1 MMNIKTKFP
10 PPLVALTFGFLINY
24 TKNIFPKIEI
34 KNEIIFGSFMIISG
48 LIVIL
53 SAITLFKKYQ
63 TTITPLNPA
72 TATKLITDG
81 IYKFSRNPMYLGL
94 LLVLSGISIILNPI
108 GGFFFISLFIL
119 YLNFMQIIPE
129 ENAMVDLFKDEFL
142 EYKKNVRRWIWNF
155 SSITI
160 TDTLVKHY

>member
-1 MMNIKTKFP
+1 MNIKTKFP

-48 LIVIL
+48 LIIIL
-53 SAITLFKKYQ
+53 SAIILFKKYQ
-63 TTITPLNPA
+63 TTITPLNPSN
-72 TATKLITDG
+72 ATKLITDG

-94 LLVLSGISIILNPI
+94 LLVLVGISIILNLT
-108 GGFFFISLFIL
+108 GGFFFILLFIL
-119 YLNFMQIIPE
+119 YMNLFQIIPE

-142 EYKKNVRRWIWNF
+142 EYKKNVRRWI
-155 SSITI
+155 
-160 TDTLVKHY
+160 